1 MKGERK
7 KFKDEIEEKKIK
19 RWKEK
24 KDNEWKKDNK
34 NVSVKKRV

>member
-1 MKGERK
+1 MKVERK

-24 KDNEWKKDNK
+24 NDNEWKKDNK
-34 NVSVKKRV
+34 NERGKKKV